1 MLETMTELSSITYLN
16 KCLCCGGEN
25 LTTVLDLHD
34 QPLANSYLT
43 DKEEAEEFYPLAL
56 NYCNDCTHLQLT
68 HGVNPDLLFK
78 NYLYVSGTTQTLKD
92 YFDKFVDIV
101 TDTMP
106 VKGPYK
112 VLDIACND
120 GSQLDA
126 FKKHGHQTYGVDPAE
141 NLHDRSSKN
150 HTVICDYFNEE
161 SVARLGAD
169 RYDVII
175 AQNVFAHN
183 TYPKEFLR
191 VCKDRLSNN
200 GRLFI
205 QTSQADMVAYG
216 QFDTIYHEHISFFN
230 VRSMGT
236 LAQQS
241 GMYLENVFKTDIHGT
256 SYVFVLT
263 TDPKHNNTQSLI
275 DNETKQTLDVVK
287 KFTDTAIRVVT
298 ELKDELNRH
307 SDSLIV
313 GYGAAAK
320 GNTLLNFGKIDLD
333 YIVDDNPLKQG
344 LYTPGRKI
352 KIVSLDELIKIASN
366 KPIVWVPLSWN
377 FFNEIR
383 ERIKN
388 KYHEPTVFIKYFPN
402 MQVILDENKE

>member
-1 MLETMTELSSITYLN
+1 MTETSSITYLN
-16 KCLCCGGEN
+16 KCLCCGNEN

-34 QPLANSYLT
+34 QPLANSYVK
-43 DKEEAEEFYPLAL
+43 DVNDVEEYYPLAL

-78 NYLYVSGTTQTLKD
+78 NYLYVSGTTQTLRD
-92 YFDKFVDIV
+92 YFDKFVQIV
-101 TDTMP
+101 IDTMP
-106 VKGPYK
+106 VKGQYK

-126 FKKHGHQTYGVDPAE
+126 FKNKGHQTYGIDPAE
-141 NLHDRSSKN
+141 NLHELSSAN

-169 RYDVII
+169 RYDVIV

-191 VCKDRLSNN
+191 ICQDRMSAKS
-200 GRLFI
+200 RLFI
-205 QTSQADMVAYG
+205 QTSQADMVTYG

-230 VRSMGT
+230 VRSMAT
-236 LAQQS
+236 LAIQS

-263 TDPKHNNTQSLI
+263 TDPSCDNSQLLI
-275 DNETKQTLDVVK
+275 DNEAKQTTSVID
-287 KFTDTAIRVVT
+287 KFTQSAIRVVT
-298 ELKDELNRH
+298 ELTDELNRYP
-307 SDSLIV
+307 DCLLV

-320 GNTLLNFGKIDLD
+320 GNTLLNFGEIDLD

-352 KIVSLDELIKIASN
+352 KIVSLDELIKIAGS

-402 MQVILDENKE
+402 MQVILDENE